1 MATLLVARTDVRES
15 TCPYTAD
22 MARRRIVSIRTARA
36 TLKDRIDGAQD
47 REEHTILL
55 RRSEVAAV
63 IVPPDWYREASR
75 RMGEPWDDWEPQ
87 TPPES

>member
-1 MATLLVARTDVRES
+1 
-15 TCPYTAD
+15 

-36 TLKDRIDGAQD
+36 TLKDRIDGAQE

-63 IVPPDWYREASR
+63 LVPPGWYRDACQAL
-75 RMGEPWDDWEPQ
+75 GDPWEDWQ
-87 TPPES
+87 PPEDADTDES